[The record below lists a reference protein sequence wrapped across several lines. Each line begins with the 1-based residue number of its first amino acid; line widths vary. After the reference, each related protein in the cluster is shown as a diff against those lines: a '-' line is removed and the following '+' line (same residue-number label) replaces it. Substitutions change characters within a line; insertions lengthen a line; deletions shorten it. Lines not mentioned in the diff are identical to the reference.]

1 MAGLPWQASIVSMP
15 SRFWVS
21 SPSSSWEWQSDGQFT
36 IIKLK
41 NIEYNECQDT
51 KTMEEL
57 DIAEIPVL
65 QVGDMFLIYSEAVK
79 WVNKQ

>member
-1 MAGLPWQASIVSMP
+1 MV
-15 SRFWVS
+15 
-21 SPSSSWEWQSDGQFT
+21 T
-36 IIKLK
+36 IYTKSTCPKCSVLKKKLDLK